1 MSMEQLVLVIWGLT
15 LLQYLLK
22 GESTGQIMIELEMR
36 NVALGYNNHPVLKDI
51 TFKALP
57 GQFVGLI
64 GPNGSG
70 KSTIIKALSHVV
82 TPTAGDVLVDG
93 RNIKDI
99 PRKELACL
107 VGVVPQLPLLPSTFT
122 AFEIVLMG
130 RNPHLGLFQSES
142 QTDWDIAREAME
154 KTETIPLANRHV
166 NELSGGEIQSLLIAR
181 ALVQE
186 TSAILLDEPTA
197 NLDIG
202 RQMDMLGLIKG
213 LCREKNITALAALHD
228 LNLSAQYCDRLL
240 LIDDT
245 SIYAQGAPEE
255 VITDANIKQVY
266 GVGNCVFK
274 HPVNGLPT
282 VILSAAAAKAGK

>member
-1 MSMEQLVLVIWGLT
+1 
-15 LLQYLLK
+15 
-22 GESTGQIMIELEMR
+22 MIELEMR
-36 NVALGYNNHPVLKDI
+36 RVALGYDHHPVLEDI
-51 TFKALP
+51 TFKAVP

-70 KSTIIKALSHVV
+70 KSTIIKALSRVV
-82 TPTAGDVLVDG
+82 DPTAGEILVGG
-93 RNIKDI
+93 RPIAQI

-130 RNPHLGLFQSES
+130 RNPHLNLLQSEN
-142 QTDWDIAREAME
+142 QRDYDIARQAMVR
-154 KTETIPLANRHV
+154 TNTVPLANRHV

-181 ALVQE
+181 ALAQE

-202 RQMDMLGLIKG
+202 RQMDMLKLIQS
-213 LCREKNITALAALHD
+213 LCKEKSITAVAALHD
-228 LNLSAQYCDRLL
+228 LNLAAQYCDRLL
-240 LIDDT
+240 LIDDVG
-245 SIYAQGAPEE
+245 IFAQGTPRE
-255 VITDANIKQVY
+255 VITDVHIKQVY
-266 GVGNCVFK
+266 GVENCVFK

-282 VILSAAAAKAGK
+282 VILSSAAHNVTGENHR